1 MLIIQNILV
10 NIQLLLEHVSSVAI
24 YIYSFDM
31 RFNAKGVNSK
41 NIYILDRHLLSFL
54 YLFLR
59 LSKAAIITRKIG
71 G

>member
-31 RFNAKGVNSK
+31 RFDAKGVNSN

-54 YLFLR
+54 YLFCDCQ
-59 LSKAAIITRKIG
+59 KQQ
-71 G
+71 